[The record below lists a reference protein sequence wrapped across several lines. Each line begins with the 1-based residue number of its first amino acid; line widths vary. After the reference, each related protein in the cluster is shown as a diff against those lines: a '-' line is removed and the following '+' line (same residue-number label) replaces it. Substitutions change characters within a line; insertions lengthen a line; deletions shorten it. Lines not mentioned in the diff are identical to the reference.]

1 MSTPPHSSEPR
12 SGSGSTGS
20 DEPSNGEI
28 IYRDIRSKP
37 RRIFDELTYPHGI
50 HPALVPGVGVEDR
63 KISFGTDKLVFV
75 VTAAL
80 IVGFIL
86 WGILSTETLTNV
98 SSEALSWVT
107 SNAGWFF
114 IVVSTVAVLFMLVIG
129 FTRTGRIKLG
139 RDDEAPEY
147 SFFSW
152 LAMLFAAGMGIGLMF
167 YGAFEP
173 MTYFEGG
180 IPGFDH
186 VSEPGGDAMVV
197 YSLVQ
202 TAFHWALNPWA
213 IYAVVG
219 VSVAYGA
226 YRRGRAPLISRIF
239 TTLLGQRQVEGTLGK
254 LIDVFAIF
262 ATLFG
267 TAASL
272 GFGAMQISQGLQIT
286 SGISPAGNN
295 LAIIVICVLSVAF
308 IVSAVSGVSRGI
320 RYLSNTNLT
329 LAFILA
335 LFVFILGPT
344 VFVLS
349 LIPSVFST
357 YISEYLFMTG
367 QSAAWGPA
375 AAEFSN
381 TWTVYYWA
389 WWMSWSPFVGMFIA
403 KISRGRTIRQ
413 FVTVVLVV
421 PASVCVLWFIVF
433 GGAAMF
439 YAQNGADLTVEDGAE
454 SMLFGLL
461 DQLPLSGITS
471 ILAMLIIG
479 IFFVTSADS
488 ASVVMGTM
496 TQRGKPVPA
505 KWIVI
510 FWGLCLAG
518 IAIVMLLVGGD
529 NALAGMQNL
538 VIVSALPFAV
548 IMCGMMISLFKDLRK
563 DPATLRS
570 RFATAAVD
578 KAIST
583 GLAEHGDD
591 FALQVEHA
599 EGHRAAGQD
608 FDSHDPSVTEWYRQ
622 TDEDGKEID
631 FEYQTAWSSSP
642 VDDIAETTPDER
654 APWEQGKDSP
664 TQQ

>member
-1 MSTPPHSSEPR
+1 MSTPPHSSENQP
-12 SGSGSTGS
+12 GSSSTATTES
-20 DEPSNGEI
+20 PNGEI
-28 IYRDIRSKP
+28 IYRDNRSRP

-63 KISFGTDKLVFV
+63 KLSFGTDKVVFLVS
-75 VTAAL
+75 AAL
-80 IVGFIL
+80 ILGFIL

-98 SSEALSWVT
+98 SSTALAWVT
-107 SNAGWFF
+107 ANTGWFF
-114 IVVSTVAVLFMLVIG
+114 ILLSTASVLFMLVIG

-139 RDDEAPEY
+139 RDNEPPEY

-173 MTYFEGG
+173 MTYFESG
-180 IPGFDH
+180 IPGFEG
-186 VSEPGGDAMVV
+186 VAEAGDNSMVV

-272 GFGAMQISQGLQIT
+272 GFGAMQITQGLQIV
-286 SGISPAGNN
+286 GGVEPAGNTVS
-295 LAIIVICVLSVAF
+295 IIVICVLSIAF

-320 RYLSNTNLT
+320 RYLSNTNLV

-335 LFVFILGPT
+335 LFVFVVGPT
-344 VFVLS
+344 VFMLS

-367 QSAAWGPA
+367 QSAARGPA
-375 AAEFSN
+375 AAEFSS

-389 WWMSWSPFVGMFIA
+389 WWMSWAPFVGMFIA

-433 GGAAMF
+433 GGSAMY
-439 YAQNGADLTVEDGAE
+439 YAQNGANLTVEDGAE

-461 DQLPLSGITS
+461 DQLPLSAITS
-471 ILAMLIIG
+471 VLAMIVIG

-496 TQRGKPVPA
+496 TQKGKPVPS

-538 VIVSALPFAV
+538 VIVSALPFAI
-548 IMCGMMISLFKDLRK
+548 IMAGMMISLFKDLRK

-570 RFATAAVD
+570 RFAASAVD

-622 TDEDGKEID
+622 TDEDGKEIP

-642 VDDIAETTPDER
+642 VDDIAETTPDDK
-654 APWEQGKDSP
+654 APWKQGNDS
-664 TQQ
+664 TDK